1 MADYPC
7 GLCYHNTLL
16 GLLKLASSHYIFILE
31 LKLYIKRQ
39 NLIKSYL
46 IGGLLGGLSEIPR
59 VVSLPSI
66 LKQLRRNL

>member
-1 MADYPC
+1 MGDYPR
-7 GLCYHNTLL
+7 GLYYHNTQR
-16 GLLKLASSHYIFILE
+16 GLLKLATFHYIFILE

-46 IGGLLGGLSEIPR
+46 IGGLLGGLSGIPR
-59 VVSLPSI
+59 VVLLPSI